1 MTRQKR
7 QIGPAGLKPHTV
19 ARDSVET
26 LNVRFSPAQL
36 QWLEAQF
43 PERVLPATASEA
55 ELRHYFGQRSVIN
68 AVRDKVR
75 L

>member
-1 MTRQKR
+1 MTSQNR
-7 QIGPAGLKPHTV
+7 QIGPAGLKPRTV

-36 QWLEAQF
+36 QWLEKQF

-55 ELRHYFGQRSVIN
+55 ELRHYFGQRSVLS

-75 L
+75 Q

>member
-1 MTRQKR
+1 MKR
-7 QIGPAGLKPHTV
+7 QNRHIGPAGLKPHTV
-19 ARDSVET
+19 ARDSVEA

-36 QWLEAQF
+36 QWLEGQF

-55 ELRHYFGQRSVIN
+55 EMRYYFGQRSVIN